1 MAGSSP
7 DWRGAGWLAL
17 SLANHSAALY
27 VPYLLSPLKSEGF
40 STVCAAFSLFVN
52 LIDVPFLKVTAL
64 ASSATRPV
72 LAALFDIVFVNWRG
86 TSVFFIEDKIDLFQ
100 QFVMFLI

>member
-72 LAALFDIVFVNWRG
+72 LAALFDIVFVNWIP
-86 TSVFFIEDKIDLFQ
+86 TVFLIEKIDLFQ